1 MVVSVIMVM
10 VVVMLMVMMMI
21 VVVIVVMVM
30 MIVVV
35 IMVMLVI
42 MIIPVPA
49 LFQVSVQI
57 LHVVVMAVML
67 LVEDHI
73 KVTTVDAGLF
83 HPADPGLKSVSGNPV
98 EHSKELVRIRSQIQK
113 GRDRHIAADPGPTF
127 QIKDPL
133 AIIHS
138 FLRKPGD

>member
-10 VVVMLMVMMMI
+10 VVVMLMVMMM
-21 VVVIVVMVM
+21 VV
-30 MIVVV
+30 IVVV
-35 IMVMLVI
+35 IMVMI

-49 LFQVSVQI
+49 LFQMSVQI
-57 LHVVVMAVML
+57 LHVVVVAVML

-73 KVTTVDAGLF
+73 KVTAVDAGLF

>member
-1 MVVSVIMVM
+1 MVMIMV
-10 VVVMLMVMMMI
+10 MI
-21 VVVIVVMVM
+21 VVVVMVMMVIMIVVMVM
-30 MIVVV
+30 MIMLV
-35 IMVMLVI
+35 IVPVLMVML

-49 LFQVSVQI
+49 LFQMSVQI
-57 LHVVVMAVML
+57 LHVVVVAVMF

-73 KVTTVDAGLF
+73 EVTAVDAGLL
-83 HPADPGLKSVSGNPV
+83 HPADPDLKSVSGNPV

-113 GRDRHIAADPGPTF
+113 RRDRHIAADPGPTF

>member
-10 VVVMLMVMMMI
+10 VVVMLMV
-21 VVVIVVMVM
+21 V
-30 MIVVV
+30 IVVV
-35 IMVMLVI
+35 IMVMIMIML

-49 LFQVSVQI
+49 LFQMSVQI
-57 LHVVVMAVML
+57 LHVVVVAVML

-73 KVTTVDAGLF
+73 KVTAVDAGLF

>member
-10 VVVMLMVMMMI
+10 VVVMLMVMMM
-21 VVVIVVMVM
+21 VV
-30 MIVVV
+30 IVVV
-35 IMVMLVI
+35 IMVMI

-49 LFQVSVQI
+49 LFQMSVQI
-57 LHVVVMAVML
+57 LHVVVVAVML

-73 KVTTVDAGLF
+73 KVTAVDAGLF

-113 GRDRHIAADPGPTF
+113 GRDRHIASDPGPTF

>member
-1 MVVSVIMVM
+1 MMVVSVIMVM
-10 VVVMLMVMMMI
+10 VVIVVMLMIVMMVVIMMMI
-21 VVVIVVMVM
+21 MLVIVVMVM
-30 MIVVV
+30 MM
-35 IMVMLVI
+35 IM
-42 MIIPVPA
+42 PA

-57 LHVVVMAVML
+57 LHVVVVAVML
-67 LVEDHI
+67 LVEDHVE
-73 KVTTVDAGLF
+73 VTAVDAGLF

-98 EHSKELVRIRSQIQK
+98 ENSKELVRIRSQIQK
-113 GRDRHIAADPGPTF
+113 RRDRHIAADPGPTF